1 MQSLE
6 NTIYMQQKLHRQL
19 TPNSEQEQEKLENSL
34 DFSAQEL
41 EQYEE
46 DQYEEVE
53 LFVEEIIF

>member
-1 MQSLE
+1 M
-6 NTIYMQQKLHRQL
+6 
-19 TPNSEQEQEKLENSL
+19 NSEQEQEKLENSL

-53 LFVEEIIF
+53 LFVEEIIFQNQDDMETP